1 MKSEFILAINE
12 LCAERQL
19 PRDVILAAIEAALVH
34 AYKKDHAGE
43 ARAVIDPNTGQVR
56 ILATKV
62 VVEQVKN
69 PDTEISLAEAR
80 KLKPGA
86 KLGDRLEVEATPAG
100 FGRIAAQ
107 TAKQVIMQRIREA
120 ERNAVYEEFADRKQ
134 EIVSGVVQS
143 IGPHGVTI
151 NLGRAEAI
159 LPPAEQIRGENLRP
173 HQRVRVYVVGV
184 KETPRGPEIIVSRAH
199 RDMLKRLLE
208 LEVPEIYNGV
218 VEIKA
223 IAREP
228 GSRSKVAVAARQPGV
243 DPVGCC
249 IGMRGM
255 RIQSIV
261 NELNGEKIDVVEWS
275 SDPAKFIANA
285 LSPAKVTRV
294 ILSER
299 DDGRTATVIV
309 PDKQLS
315 LAIGKE
321 GQNARLAAR
330 LTGWR
335 IDIKPESEAGHL
347 AASEL
352 EPTEEDAEE
361 LLRAAE
367 ELLGL
372 AGSDGLP
379 AEADAASVE

>member
-347 AASEL
+347 VASEL

-361 LLRAAE
+361 LFRAAE

-379 AEADAASVE
+379 AGADAASVE